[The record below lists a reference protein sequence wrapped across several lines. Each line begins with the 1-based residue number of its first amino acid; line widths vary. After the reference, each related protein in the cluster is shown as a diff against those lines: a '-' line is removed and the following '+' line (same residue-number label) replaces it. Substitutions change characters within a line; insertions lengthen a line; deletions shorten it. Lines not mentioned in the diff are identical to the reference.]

1 MIHGQNA
8 EGTQRHNGSAGA
20 RGCRPSL
27 QWCSF
32 RARSFSVAPGC
43 VIKTVVTRVRRK
55 ASEAIPIGRVPLL
68 HDPDPAPANSLIG
81 EHMPRKRV
89 SKNKKVA
96 LPVLNPDA
104 AGIDIGA
111 TEIYVAV
118 PADRD
123 PEPVRMFGTFTQDL
137 NELADWLQQC
147 RVRTVAMESTG
158 VYWIPLMQ
166 ILETRGLEV
175 YLVNA
180 KHVKNVPGRRTDV
193 SDCQWLQYLHSVG
206 LLRASFRPAQ
216 DICAIRSLLR
226 HRVSLVD
233 MATCHVQHMQKALDQ
248 MNLQLH
254 HVISD
259 ITGTTG
265 LAILDAILDGN
276 RDIHALAA
284 LRDPRIRASHETIAK
299 SLVGDYRREH
309 LFTLRQSIALYR
321 EYQRQIAAC
330 EEEMQVLMKSLE
342 TKADP
347 TATLPPA
354 KDSVKK
360 CKVMPPARAM
370 ALREEAYRILG
381 VDLTTI
387 PGISVLHVQ
396 CILAEL
402 GGDVSKFRSAGAFSS
417 WMGLCPDNDISGG
430 KVLWSGTRKVKNRIA
445 VTLRMAAQSLQ
456 QSESALGVFY
466 RRMRTKLGAP
476 KAITAAAHKLARIV
490 FHLIKT
496 REPYDDSVFAK
507 EEQRYLQRMENRLK
521 AQAHALGYTLV
532 PSQT

>member
-1 MIHGQNA
+1 MA
-8 EGTQRHNGSAGA
+8 
-20 RGCRPSL
+20 
-27 QWCSF
+27 
-32 RARSFSVAPGC
+32 
-43 VIKTVVTRVRRK
+43 
-55 ASEAIPIGRVPLL
+55 
-68 HDPDPAPANSLIG
+68 
-81 EHMPRKRV
+81 RKRV
-89 SKNKKVA
+89 NKNKRVA

-123 PEPVRMFGTFTQDL
+123 PEPVRMFATFTQDL

-147 RVRTVAMESTG
+147 GVHTVAMESTG

-166 ILETRGLEV
+166 ILEIRGLEV

-226 HRVSLVD
+226 HRASLVD
-233 MATCHVQHMQKALDQ
+233 MASCHVQHMQKALDQ

-265 LAILDAILDGN
+265 LAIVDAILDGN
-276 RDIHALAA
+276 RDVHALAE
-284 LRDPRIRASHETIAK
+284 LRDPRIRASHESIVK
-299 SLVGDYRREH
+299 SLVGDYRQEH
-309 LFTLRQSIALYR
+309 LFTLRQSVGLYR
-321 EYQRQIAAC
+321 EYQRRIAAC
-330 EEEMQVLMKSLE
+330 EEEMQRLMKGLE
-342 TKADP
+342 TNADP
-347 TATLPPA
+347 AILPKA

-402 GGDVSKFRSAGAFSS
+402 GRDVSKFRSAGAFSS

-466 RRMRTKLGAP
+466 RRMRAKLGAP
-476 KAITAAAHKLARIV
+476 KAITAAAHKLARII
-490 FHLIKT
+490 FHMLMT
-496 REPYDDSVFAK
+496 REAYDESVFAK
-507 EEQRYLQRMENRLK
+507 AEEKNLRRMENRLK
-521 AQAHALGYTLV
+521 AQAQALGYKLL
-532 PSQT
+532 PAQS

>member
-1 MIHGQNA
+1 MSQK
-8 EGTQRHNGSAGA
+8 QRK
-20 RGCRPSL
+20 P
-27 QWCSF
+27 
-32 RARSFSVAPGC
+32 
-43 VIKTVVTRVRRK
+43 
-55 ASEAIPIGRVPLL
+55 
-68 HDPDPAPANSLIG
+68 
-81 EHMPRKRV
+81 
-89 SKNKKVA
+89 NKKVA
-96 LPVLNPDA
+96 LPIMNPDA

-118 PADRD
+118 PPDRD
-123 PEPVRMFGTFTQDL
+123 PEPVRMFATFTQDL
-137 NELADWLQQC
+137 NALVDWLQQC
-147 RVRTVAMESTG
+147 GVRTIAMESTG

-166 ILETRGLEV
+166 ILETRGLEG

-216 DICAIRSLLR
+216 DVCAIRSLAR
-226 HRVSLVD
+226 HRDGLVE

-254 HVISD
+254 HVIAD

-265 LAILDAILDGN
+265 LAILDAILQGE
-276 RDIHALAA
+276 RDVEKLAR

-299 SLVGDYRREH
+299 SLVGDYRQEH
-309 LFTLRQSIALYR
+309 LFTLRQSVALYR
-321 EYQRQIAAC
+321 EYQKKIVDC
-330 EEEMQVLMKSLE
+330 ETETQRLMKALE
-342 TKADP
+342 TKADLSIS
-347 TATLPPA
+347 LPPA

-360 CKVMPPARAM
+360 CKVMNPAKAL

-396 CILAEL
+396 TIVAEL
-402 GGDVSKFRSAGAFSS
+402 GPDFAKFRSAGAFSS

-430 KVLWSGTRKVKNRIA
+430 KVLWRGTRKVKNRIA

-456 QSESALGVFY
+456 SSQTALGEFY
-466 RRMRTKLGAP
+466 RRMRAKLGAP
-476 KAITAAAHKLARIV
+476 KAITAAAHKLARIIY
-490 FHLIKT
+490 HLLAT
-496 REPYDDSVFAK
+496 RQPYDDSVFAK
-507 EEQRYLQRMENRLK
+507 AELKHRQRMQNRLK
-521 AQAHALGYTLV
+521 AQAQALGFSLV
-532 PSQT
+532 PAKD